1 MSRTKFPPLGD
12 ATEHGPRIGALL
24 RLAWQRIR
32 ERIYSGVRND
42 GYGDL
47 NPAHVALFRYE
58 GLDGQRPTQ
67 LAESVQITKQSVN
80 DLIRHLER
88 CGYAECRPDPN
99 DKRARLVRLTAM
111 GRRLEAAIQKHA
123 RAAEKELERE
133 LGPVRFRELFTTLK
147 KMNRLATDR

>member
-1 MSRTKFPPLGD
+1 MSRRKYPLAGD

-32 ERIYSGVRND
+32 ERIYSGVRSD

-67 LAESVQITKQSVN
+67 LAESMQITKQSVN

-88 CGYAECRPDPN
+88 CGYAECRPDPH
-99 DKRARLVRLTAM
+99 DKRARRVRLTAM
-111 GRRLEAAIQKHA
+111 GRQLEAAIQKHA
-123 RAAEKELERE
+123 RAAEKELEHQ
-133 LGPVRFRELFTTLK
+133 LGPVRFRELLTTLR
-147 KMNRLATDR
+147 KMNGRPEQL